1 MIWWGSCVPL
11 TNAGLRE
18 SGNLAFF
25 LNSVGPVTNTH
36 VMWDEYF
43 HGQHGSLWDYIAR
56 TPLPAGAL
64 QVGLRV
70 PRDSVHLFAPP
81 GPDQHAAEIF
91 APFSA
96 GVCRDARRSVL
107 LGARRIRRR
116 AHRGSA
122 PAFSVEPAARVCPPT
137 PRTTIWPTAPRVALQ
152 WNEQEFSA
160 TLARADRVA
169 SAAKSDDAETLQ
181 VVQEIFDYASRLELR
196 RAQHHRKATG
206 MNKTTELA
214 AHVRTELAKAVVGQR
229 ESLDQLLLVMLVGGH
244 ALVEGVPGLAKTLA
258 VKALAHIFQLKFQ
271 RVQCTPDL
279 MPADIL
285 GANVYNLSSSTFNL
299 HRGPIFT
306 DLLLVDEIN
315 RTPPRTQSALL
326 EAMEEKQVTIDGTRY
341 ELSKSF
347 AVFATQN
354 PVEFEGT
361 YPLPEAQLDRF
372 LVKIR
377 ISYPDAEQ
385 EAQVLQNYQDGFDPR
400 DLQRMNFSVVP
411 LEVLLAA
418 RQEVAAVRV
427 EPALFKYIVTLVART
442 RNSAA
447 VSLGASPRAA
457 ISLMLFAK
465 AIAATEDRDYLIPDD
480 VKQAAPPILR
490 HRIVLKPEAD
500 LEGMTADQVVREIVR
515 SVEVPK

>member
-1 MIWWGSCVPL
+1 
-11 TNAGLRE
+11 
-18 SGNLAFF
+18 
-25 LNSVGPVTNTH
+25 
-36 VMWDEYF
+36 
-43 HGQHGSLWDYIAR
+43 
-56 TPLPAGAL
+56 
-64 QVGLRV
+64 
-70 PRDSVHLFAPP
+70 
-81 GPDQHAAEIF
+81 
-91 APFSA
+91 
-96 GVCRDARRSVL
+96 
-107 LGARRIRRR
+107 
-116 AHRGSA
+116 
-122 PAFSVEPAARVCPPT
+122 
-137 PRTTIWPTAPRVALQ
+137 
-152 WNEQEFSA
+152 
-160 TLARADRVA
+160 
-169 SAAKSDDAETLQ
+169 
-181 VVQEIFDYASRLELR
+181 
-196 RAQHHRKATG
+196 

-214 AHVRTELAKAVVGQR
+214 AHVRSELGKAIVGQR
-229 ESLDQLLLVMLVGGH
+229 ESLDQLLLVLLVGGH

-285 GANVYNLSSSTFNL
+285 GANVFNLSTSSFTL
-299 HRGPIFT
+299 HRGPVFT

-377 ISYPDAEQ
+377 IGYPDAEQ
-385 EAQVLQNYQDGFDPR
+385 EAQVLQKYQEGFDPR
-400 DLQRMNFSVVP
+400 ELQRLNFAAVP
-411 LEVLLAA
+411 TEGLLAA
-418 RQEVAAVRV
+418 RQETAAVRV
-427 EPALFKYIVTLVART
+427 EPALFKYIVTLVSRT

-465 AIAATEDRDYLIPDD
+465 ANAATEGRDYLIPDD
-480 VKQAAPPILR
+480 IKIAAPPILR
-490 HRIVLKPEAD
+490 HRLVLKPEAD

>member
-1 MIWWGSCVPL
+1 M
-11 TNAGLRE
+11 N
-18 SGNLAFF
+18 
-25 LNSVGPVTNTH
+25 NT
-36 VMWDEYF
+36 
-43 HGQHGSLWDYIAR
+43 
-56 TPLPAGAL
+56 
-64 QVGLRV
+64 
-70 PRDSVHLFAPP
+70 
-81 GPDQHAAEIF
+81 
-91 APFSA
+91 
-96 GVCRDARRSVL
+96 
-107 LGARRIRRR
+107 
-116 AHRGSA
+116 
-122 PAFSVEPAARVCPPT
+122 
-137 PRTTIWPTAPRVALQ
+137 
-152 WNEQEFSA
+152 
-160 TLARADRVA
+160 
-169 SAAKSDDAETLQ
+169 
-181 VVQEIFDYASRLELR
+181 
-196 RAQHHRKATG
+196 TG
-206 MNKTTELA
+206 LA
-214 AHVRTELAKAVVGQR
+214 AHVRGELGKAIVGQR

-258 VKALAHIFQLKFQ
+258 VKALAQIFQLKFQ

-285 GANVYNLSSSTFNL
+285 GANVFNLSTSSFAL

-377 ISYPDAEQ
+377 IGYPDAEQ

-400 DLQRMNFSVVP
+400 ELQRLNFSVVP

-418 RQEVAAVRV
+418 RQETAAVRV
-427 EPALFKYIVTLVART
+427 EPALFRYMVTLVGRT

-465 AIAATEDRDYLIPDD
+465 AIAATEGRDYLIPDD
-480 VKQAAPPILR
+480 VKVAAPPILR
-490 HRIVLKPEAD
+490 HRLVLKPEAD